1 MTPAAVTEE
10 KQFRGHFSELL
21 KVEWKLAL
29 REPYGVASI
38 GFVLGLLV
46 IFWLISG
53 QAPSN
58 LAGTGLNVLEL
69 YIPTIMVTGFIVI
82 GLTSLPNTLVR
93 DREIGWL
100 RRVSTTPV
108 SPSRLLAAQLVI
120 ALLFA
125 LIAVLIVI
133 FGGEWIFGVPL
144 KVQVPFFVLSAILS
158 IAEIFSL
165 GLVVTALAPSQNAA
179 SAIAGALFFVLLFFS
194 GLWIQPVT
202 IGGLFATVMY
212 YSPTGAASRALL
224 YSVFNTA
231 PPYTTI
237 ITMIVYTALFS
248 YVAIRYFRW
257 E

>member
-1 MTPAAVTEE
+1 MTPTAVPEE
-10 KQFRGHFSELL
+10 KPFRGHFFELL

-29 REPYGVASI
+29 REPYGLFSI
-38 GFVLGLLV
+38 TFVIVLLLV
-46 IFWLISG
+46 FWLISG
-53 QAPSN
+53 NVPGDV
-58 LAGTGLNVLEL
+58 AGTGLNVLEL
-69 YIPTIMVTGFIVI
+69 YLPTIMVVGLIVI
-82 GLTSLPNTLVR
+82 GLNSLPNTLVR

-125 LIAVLIVI
+125 LMAVLIVI

-144 KVQVPFFVLSAILS
+144 KVRVPFIVLSVFLS

-165 GLVVTALAPSQNAA
+165 GLVVAALAPSQNAA
-179 SAIAGALFFVLLFFS
+179 RAIAGALFFALLFFS
-194 GLWIQPVT
+194 VLWIQPAT
-202 IGGLFATVMY
+202 IGGPFATIMY
-212 YSPTGAASRALL
+212 YSPTGAATRALL

-237 ITMIVYTALFS
+237 VTMVVYTLLFS